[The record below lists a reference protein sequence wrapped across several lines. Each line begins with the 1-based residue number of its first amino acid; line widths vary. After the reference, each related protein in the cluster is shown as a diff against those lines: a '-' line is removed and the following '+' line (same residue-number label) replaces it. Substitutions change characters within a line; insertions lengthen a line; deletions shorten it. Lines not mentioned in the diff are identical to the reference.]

1 MKLRTI
7 GLRDSNEGWIDI
19 GVLMSN
25 WSWFNEE
32 SFDLELELL
41 LVEKDNMSQI
51 GLICFWFGKDNRD
64 EMRRVKSVEKGY

>member
-7 GLRDSNEGWIDI
+7 GLRNSNEGWIDI
-19 GVLMSN
+19 GVLMSD

-32 SFDLELELL
+32 LLL